1 MEESTLWVWCDSE
14 KEEVFLGAGITFNPN
29 EENAEDLGTDW
40 IGETLSESFW
50 ENYMD
55 FEPGIEKA
63 RKMVDKQPDMSYR
76 EALKQVFGSFE
87 VSYRIDDI
95 PIKLD
100 WDIDYEDIIYDLIE
114 SC

>member
-1 MEESTLWVWCDSE
+1 MKESTLWVWGDSE
-14 KEEVFLGAGITFNPN
+14 KEEVFLGAGITFNPSD
-29 EENAEDLGTDW
+29 EKVEDLGTDW

-63 RKMVDKQPDMSYR
+63 REMTENQPDMSYR

-87 VSYRIDDI
+87 VSYRIDDKTI
-95 PIKLD
+95 ELD

-114 SC
+114 NS